1 MPMKIFFYSK
11 CMGVVMKALSF
22 LYCKTI
28 PVEEALLYECSDRL
42 LVAKNICEANKLDQE
57 IVILEIRNTL
67 GETVV
72 GSIYEKHDDD
82 DIIYMP
88 SWMANR
94 LHSTNI
100 EIKTVPLH
108 TCTQL
113 SLRPYNKGL
122 FFIKDWH
129 LDLRDT
135 LRRYVSVT
143 EGMII
148 PMNIKGLLH
157 FSVERC
163 APHTTVCLHN
173 VGNIDLN
180 IMTSHEE
187 LADVPPPQISTVKP
201 IVKPMV
207 KPMANPKPKEH
218 TTTHD
223 PSKDYTNVPYLAL
236 LPPRLRK
243 YDYGDLQIFGGASN
257 TLGGTKP
264 DTSHS
269 PQVYAGYAALQ
280 RQKEAK
286 IEHKIADGIVC
297 VAYNYSD
304 WHRAKKIES
313 QGSPK

>member
-1 MPMKIFFYSK
+1 
-11 CMGVVMKALSF
+11 MKALSF

-42 LVAKNICEANKLDQE
+42 LVAKNICETNKLDQE
-57 IVILEIRNTL
+57 IVILEIRNKL

-72 GSIYEKHDDD
+72 GSIYDKHDDN

-100 EIKTVPLH
+100 EIKTVPIH

-148 PMNIKGLLH
+148 PMNIKGLVH

-187 LADVPPPQISTVKP
+187 LADVYDTPPPKTQQKP
-201 IVKPMV
+201 VVSSIAIPT
-207 KPMANPKPKEH
+207 PKEPKKQ
-218 TTTHD
+218 TNNHD
-223 PSKDYTNVPYLAL
+223 PYTNTPYLAL

-243 YDYGDLQIFGGASN
+243 YDYGDLQIFGGAGN
-257 TLGGTKP
+257 ALGGKKP
-264 DTSHS
+264 DTMHS

-280 RQKEAK
+280 RQKETK
-286 IEHKIADGIVC
+286 IEHKIAEGIVC

-304 WHRAKKIES
+304 WHRTKKIES
-313 QGSPK
+313 QKSPK